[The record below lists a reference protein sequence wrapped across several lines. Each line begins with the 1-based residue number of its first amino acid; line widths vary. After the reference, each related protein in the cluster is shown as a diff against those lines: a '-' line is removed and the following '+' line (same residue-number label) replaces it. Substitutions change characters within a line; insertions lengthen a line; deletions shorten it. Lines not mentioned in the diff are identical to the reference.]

1 MSAWTRG
8 LELEAADQIA
18 ALAEGVNVAVHGLEP
33 VDRGPV
39 RSEQL
44 VLHVLEMLGDDEQA
58 GFRQQVMDIGNPA
71 RQRVLDRDHR
81 PSNAAGRDRLER
93 LLEGLARKRHKFGIG
108 LAAGEM
114 GIGTGDALEGD
125 RLFGQADRVGGVGR
139 GHG

>member
-1 MSAWTRG
+1 M
-8 LELEAADQIA
+8 
-18 ALAEGVNVAVHGLEP
+18 NVAVHSLKP

-44 VLHVLEMLGDDEQA
+44 VLHALEMLGDDEQA
-58 GFRQQVMDIGNPA
+58 GFRQQVMDVGDPA
-71 RQRVLDRDHR
+71 RQRVLNRNHR
-81 PSNAAGRDRLER
+81 PSAAAGRGGLEHV
-93 LLEGLARKRHKFGIG
+93 LEGLARKRHKVGIG

-125 RLFGQADRVGGVGR
+125 GVFGQANRVRGVGR